1 MEKHSLPAPARH
13 ERSSMALRT
22 PVSTDQAPAAI
33 GAYSQA
39 IRTGSLLFCS
49 GQVPLDP
56 SSGELVKE
64 DVAGQTRRCLENLS
78 AVCEAA
84 GASLSQA
91 VRCTVYLA
99 DMDDFARV
107 NEAYGGFFEL
117 DDPPARVAIGVA
129 ALPRGADVE
138 IDAIVAL

>member
-1 MEKHSLPAPARH
+1 
-13 ERSSMALRT
+13 MALRT
-22 PVSTDQAPAAI
+22 PVSTDHAPAAI
-33 GAYSQA
+33 GPYSQA

-49 GQVPLDP
+49 GQVALDP
-56 SSGELVKE
+56 STGELVKE
-64 DVAGQTRRCLENLS
+64 DVAGQARQCLQNLS

-84 GASLSQA
+84 GASLAEA

-99 DMDDFARV
+99 DMGDFALV
-107 NEAYGGFFEL
+107 NEAYGEFFDGE
-117 DDPPARVAIGVA
+117 DPPARVAIGVA

>member
-1 MEKHSLPAPARH
+1 
-13 ERSSMALRT
+13 MALRM
-22 PVSTDQAPAAI
+22 PVSTDNAPAAI
-33 GAYSQA
+33 GPYSQA

-64 DVAGQTRRCLENLS
+64 DITGQTRRCLESLS

-91 VRCTVYLA
+91 VRCTVYLT
-99 DMDDFARV
+99 DMGDFARV
-107 NEAYGGFFEL
+107 NEAYAEFFGEE
-117 DDPPARVAIGVA
+117 DPPARVAIGVA
-129 ALPRGADVE
+129 ALPKGADIE
-138 IDAIVAL
+138 IDAIIAL

>member
-1 MEKHSLPAPARH
+1 
-13 ERSSMALRT
+13 MALRM
-22 PVSTDQAPAAI
+22 PVSTENAPDAI
-33 GAYSQA
+33 GPYSQA

-64 DVAGQTRRCLENLS
+64 DVVGQARRCLENLS

-99 DMDDFARV
+99 DMGDFARV
-107 NEAYGGFFEL
+107 NGVYAEFFGEE
-117 DDPPARVAIGVA
+117 DPPARVAIQA
-129 ALPRGADVE
+129 AGLPKGADIE

>member
-1 MEKHSLPAPARH
+1 
-13 ERSSMALRT
+13 MALRM
-22 PVSTDQAPAAI
+22 PVSTENAPDAI
-33 GAYSQA
+33 GPYSQA

-64 DVAGQTRRCLENLS
+64 DVTGQASRCLENLS

-91 VRCTVYLA
+91 VRCTVYLIDMA
-99 DMDDFARV
+99 DFTTV
-107 NEAYGGFFEL
+107 NDAYAEFFGDE
-117 DDPPARVAIGVA
+117 DPPAR
-129 ALPRGADVE
+129 
-138 IDAIVAL
+138 